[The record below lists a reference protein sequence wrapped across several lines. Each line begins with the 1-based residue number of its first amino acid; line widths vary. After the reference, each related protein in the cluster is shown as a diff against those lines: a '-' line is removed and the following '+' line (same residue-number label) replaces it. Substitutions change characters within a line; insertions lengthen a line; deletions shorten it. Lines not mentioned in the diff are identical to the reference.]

1 MDNVLPPPRPTGHD
15 FSQQSLSNLRSSGPT
30 TTTAVTN
37 NVVHVGSTG
46 AGGAVVQL
54 PPTNN
59 NGAVAVQPPE
69 RPGLNTQPTTNNND
83 NNDESQNTQE
93 TYTQQLTQNPELT
106 QLGFFDDD
114 DENDCCD
121 DDDDNAA
128 QNLQSPVPIDP
139 LTLPW
144 GRLMPVTLDT
154 NTNGTGGS
162 TANGGLHNGKGNGV
176 TNEGGGMD
184 NRPSSPSRGA
194 LEMLPRPPPTST
206 SGDCDGGGNA
216 MGGPADKSPNSSQ
229 YIQFLG
235 LKNLLPSDRF
245 NEYMLGR
252 SVKVS
257 FLKLLGD
264 RVFKSLVERGIHM
277 GEI

>member
-30 TTTAVTN
+30 TTTAITN
-37 NVVHVGSTG
+37 NANVGSTG
-46 AGGAVVQL
+46 AGGVVVQQ

-59 NGAVAVQPPE
+59 NAVVAVQPPE

-114 DENDCCD
+114 DDENDCCD

-144 GRLMPVTLDT
+144 GRLMPVTLD
-154 NTNGTGGS
+154 S
-162 TANGGLHNGKGNGV
+162 SGN
-176 TNEGGGMD
+176 NEGGNPAARGVNEGDMNHN